1 MENQSSNGI
10 VVLVSFLTAIGLGV
24 LADKID
30 RHINQKERQKKVDNT
45 PVKITTSFVVPEASA
60 DLVHVSKEALL
71 GKHKLSET
79 ELQEFKSFMSSA
91 GGQVLQA
98 ALTAKGTADLL
109 KCNIPISELYKING
123 NPDQL
128 RAFVLK
134 DGKFDQQAIL
144 SPAGLKSIAPLLVFQ
159 CMAAV
164 TSQYYQQVITERLDE
179 INDKLDR
186 LMQRIEIQDRAK
198 MQSCYLAVAELYNKS
213 LYDMADKTR
222 ADRCHD
228 DLCALLL
235 QYRELVKAVPP
246 SKLKIS
252 SKITDYAEARAKV
265 KALEDSHYFIHLED
279 ALCAETLLL
288 FANVVRWQI
297 AKFNKNEKEMN
308 NMAKSL
314 EFNIMKNYATSF
326 AGIKHDVLGYID
338 ECWKEATLKREEI
351 QNLRVE
357 TEKRFRMAEQQI
369 IQTANVLNPNLTTY
383 FRFLPDGES
392 EVYVDVVEVK

>member
-60 DLVHVSKEALL
+60 DLVHVSKEELL

-98 ALTAKGTADLL
+98 ALTAKGTAQLL

-144 SPAGLKSIAPLLVFQ
+144 SPAGLKAVAPLLVFQ
-159 CMAAV
+159 CLAAV
-164 TSQYYQQVITERLDE
+164 TSQYYQQIITERLDE
-179 INDKLDR
+179 VNNKLDQ
-186 LMQRIEIQDRAK
+186 LMQYLEKKDQAK
-198 MQSCYLAVAELYNKS
+198 LKSCYNILTEL
-213 LYDMADKTR
+213 DKKRSFDVSDKAR
-222 ADRCHD
+222 AYGCYD
-228 DLCALLL
+228 DLYALVLL
-235 QYRELVKAVPP
+235 YQDLVKAISPT
-246 SKLKIS
+246 KLNIKY
-252 SKITDYAEARAKV
+252 KNTDYNEAQAKFEKLV
-265 KALEDSHYFIHLED
+265 DSHYFTYLEN
-279 ALCAETLLL
+279 AL
-288 FANVVRWQI
+288 FAEILLSKSNSIRWQI
-297 AKFNKNEKEMN
+297 AAINNNEEEMN
-308 NMAKSL
+308 IVAKSSD
-314 EFNIMKNYATSF
+314 FNVMEKYMNAFDS
-326 AGIKHDVLGYID
+326 IKHDVLGYID
-338 ECWKEATLKREEI
+338 ECLNDALIKKEEI
-351 QNLRVE
+351 QSLKADA
-357 TEKRFRMAEQQI
+357 EKRFRMAEQQI

-392 EVYVDVVEVK
+392 EVYVDL